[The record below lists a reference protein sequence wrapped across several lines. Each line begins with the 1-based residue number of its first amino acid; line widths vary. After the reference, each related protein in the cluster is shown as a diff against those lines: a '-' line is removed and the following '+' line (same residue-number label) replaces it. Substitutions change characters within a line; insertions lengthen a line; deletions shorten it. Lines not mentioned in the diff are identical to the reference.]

1 MYAPTQAR
9 PAAMPRSASYV
20 RPALWHY
27 APAPYTP
34 RRYGQ
39 SRSMAAMLAPY
50 SPKVRAAYLARQ
62 AAKCLAGQ
70 RPSWPNGG
78 KPF

>member
-1 MYAPTQAR
+1 MYAPTSHQPNAT
-9 PAAMPRSASYV
+9 PRNASFM

-39 SRSMAAMLAPY
+39 TRSL
-50 SPKVRAAYLARQ
+50 RQ
-62 AAKCLAGQ
+62 ACIAAGYSVALTQAVLATAW
-70 RPSWPNGG
+70 RRASAG
-78 KPF
+78 KPIVWPS